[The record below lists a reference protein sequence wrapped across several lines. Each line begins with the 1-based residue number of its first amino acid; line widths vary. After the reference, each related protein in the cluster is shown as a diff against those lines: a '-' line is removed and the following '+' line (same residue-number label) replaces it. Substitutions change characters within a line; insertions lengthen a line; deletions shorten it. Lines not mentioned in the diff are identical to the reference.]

1 MKDIQSI
8 KNSYK
13 QAKLSPTRA
22 NLTAY
27 KEAVDNAFN
36 TNPVGYVLQLEY
48 IISSSIGVDTLIPFI
63 EKYGLPVSL
72 FEKTC
77 AHLKDCKKKLEK
89 ENIDSTEYEK
99 VESYIDNMM
108 DKYGPCIAMNEYIT
122 NDFESIQDKYYE
134 AYYGNINGNQG
145 RMLIKGMYDTFGEAS
160 VMDSIITAN
169 EMGDNAL
176 NTTVTYFS
184 KVNNDKRFCE
194 SLYYAINKFNVDSTL
209 LESVYKNTNSYIANQ
224 VISRNKSILRES
236 VITNNPDMCYEYS
249 EEEIEAL
256 SDLLSFKEYCI
267 CCNEL
272 LDISINEYL
281 ESMGEIADELDGIN
295 EDCADLVSMLPQSK
309 MSYGNEKFLDFNG
322 HVWKNNSTDKK
333 SGNAPGYLSANHDMV
348 NYGEDEGKP
357 QENNKDNG
365 KSLDDYARTSSKKID
380 PIDYDDDDETSLKDK
395 DNETS
400 SKASTSNNY
409 YYYTYTNSL
418 NKNSNS
424 FNKDNSSHDDHSTH
438 TKSDDHS
445 IHDDHS
451 SNKRIKSN
459 DYNYSNKND
468 SDEDP
473 DNDNKPEEKTECAPW
488 ELTLFTPNYY
498 SEADDG
504 KPKSDDESSDE
515 NSEVGSADDD
525 KPKSDHPIQDAIQ
538 DIDRNTKA
546 GLQKVK
552 KVGQNVVNTGKAIVK
567 PINAV
572 KDLVSKTITKWK
584 DTDENSLKEKIA
596 DPHSRSTLYNVIR
609 KLIIGGSLW
618 KAGIL
623 QHPLFWVLGTAK
635 LIGDKKKQDRLKHEI
650 IGELKTEIEIID
662 KKIED
667 CNNDYNNPDSRAAK
681 YKLMRLKN
689 EMTKKLMR
697 VAGGKNWYKQ
707 I

>member
-169 EMGDNAL
+169 EMGGNAL
-176 NTTVTYFS
+176 NTAVTYFS

-194 SLYYAINKFNVDSTL
+194 SLYCAINKFNVDSTL

-249 EEEIEAL
+249 ENEIEAL
-256 SDLLSFKEYCI
+256 SDLLSFKEYCM

-281 ESMGEIADELDGIN
+281 ESMGEIADELDGID
-295 EDCADLVSMLPQSK
+295 EDCADLVSMLPQSR

-333 SGNAPGYLSANHDMV
+333 SGSAPGYLSANHDMV

-365 KSLDDYARTSSKKID
+365 KSLDDYARTPSKKID
-380 PIDYDDDDETSLKDK
+380 SIDYDDDDETSLKDK
-395 DNETS
+395 DE
-400 SKASTSNNY
+400 
-409 YYYTYTNSL
+409 
-418 NKNSNS
+418 
-424 FNKDNSSHDDHSTH
+424 
-438 TKSDDHS
+438 
-445 IHDDHS
+445 
-451 SNKRIKSN
+451 
-459 DYNYSNKND
+459 
-468 SDEDP
+468 
-473 DNDNKPEEKTECAPW
+473 
-488 ELTLFTPNYY
+488 
-498 SEADDG
+498 
-504 KPKSDDESSDE
+504 
-515 NSEVGSADDD
+515 
-525 KPKSDHPIQDAIQ
+525 
-538 DIDRNTKA
+538 
-546 GLQKVK
+546 
-552 KVGQNVVNTGKAIVK
+552 
-567 PINAV
+567 
-572 KDLVSKTITKWK
+572 
-584 DTDENSLKEKIA
+584 
-596 DPHSRSTLYNVIR
+596 
-609 KLIIGGSLW
+609 IG
-618 KAGIL
+618 
-623 QHPLFWVLGTAK
+623 
-635 LIGDKKKQDRLKHEI
+635 
-650 IGELKTEIEIID
+650 
-662 KKIED
+662 
-667 CNNDYNNPDSRAAK
+667 RAH
-681 YKLMRLKN
+681 
-689 EMTKKLMR
+689 
-697 VAGGKNWYKQ
+697 V
-707 I
+707 

>member
-169 EMGDNAL
+169 EMGGNAL
-176 NTTVTYFS
+176 NTAVTYFS

-256 SDLLSFKEYCI
+256 SDLLSFKEYCM

-272 LDISINEYL
+272 LDISLHEYL
-281 ESMGEIADELDGIN
+281 ESMGEIADELDGID
-295 EDCADLVSMLPQSK
+295 EDCADLVSMLPQSR

-459 DYNYSNKND
+459 DYNYSNKDD
-468 SDEDP
+468 SEEDP

-488 ELTLFTPNYY
+488 ALTLFTPNYY

-515 NSEVGSADDD
+515 NGEVGSADDD

-681 YKLMRLKN
+681 YKLLRLKN